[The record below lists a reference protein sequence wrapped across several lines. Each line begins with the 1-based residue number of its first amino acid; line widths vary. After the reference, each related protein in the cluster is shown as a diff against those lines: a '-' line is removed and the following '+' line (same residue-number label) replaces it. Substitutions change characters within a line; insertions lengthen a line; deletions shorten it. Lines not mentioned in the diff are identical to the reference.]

1 MFGEL
6 LFFLFLAKVSL
17 LLQKSIDLFTV
28 LLYNCYK
35 SKVYEGVRGLTDK
48 FKKNVIAFV
57 AIFLTFF
64 LGTSFSFFTKLLP
77 DLINRVNLVGATAD
91 VGKYD
96 LSLGE
101 RVYLTGEWDFFW
113 NKHIISNGL
122 EQAEPDMFVDVPASW
137 TTYEINGEKLPNGGS
152 ASYRTYLEN
161 VKTSEPFIVSVPNVS
176 GKCEVF
182 INGKCV
188 YSNRSIPGTDYS
200 TVIESY
206 AIPLTLEE
214 EDSKNCEIVVEMTCT
229 NSSGLTATPILST
242 YEEFHTRETST
253 LAQRYVYIGIVSFI
267 AIAVILLGILNRNL
281 SGQLWLI
288 ILCSAFA
295 FRMLITN
302 EGYVASHNL
311 FGDLD
316 YEVMTLLTYASTY
329 IIKLAMMMHLT
340 NVLGIKLRQ
349 GSIVFISLLFLVCTF
364 VPYVIYD
371 YVYIATSYIW
381 LQSVTYILDIL
392 MIYKIAEK
400 IVERRKFAFIYLIA
414 YCISSAGIVID
425 NFYINGYISQNVTN
439 IMPITCVLFISSV
452 VVIHFID
459 TVEAF
464 KEAHRAA
471 ELEKELSD
479 MNMTLMLSQIQPH
492 FMYNALNTIKYL
504 TKKDPKSAESAIV
517 KFSNYLR
524 ANMDS
529 LTQKEPIPFKK
540 EMEHVENYI
549 SIERLRFGDRLN
561 VEYDIAC
568 DNFSIPPLTIQP
580 IAENAIKHGINQRVD
595 GGTLKISSYQEDKFI
610 LIKIE
615 DDGIGFDVGEV
626 KKDGRSHIG
635 MNNIKSRLKEMLNAD
650 VIVESV
656 INKGTT
662 VTIKIPKEDII
673 Q

>member
-1 MFGEL
+1 MT
-6 LFFLFLAKVSL
+6 K
-17 LLQKSIDLFTV
+17 
-28 LLYNCYK
+28 
-35 SKVYEGVRGLTDK
+35 K
-48 FKKNVIAFV
+48 FKNRIVAFV
-57 AIFLTFF
+57 ALLLTFVA
-64 LGTSFSFFTKLLP
+64 GTGLPFFSGLLP
-77 DLINRVNLVGATAD
+77 EYINEVNFSGAKAD
-91 VGKYD
+91 VEKYD
-96 LSLGE
+96 LSSGD
-101 RVYLTGEWDFFW
+101 RVYLTGEWEFYWD
-113 NKHIISNGL
+113 KHIAS
-122 EQAEPDMFVDVPASW
+122 EKTKEVEPDAFVQVPASW
-137 TTYEINGEKLPNGGS
+137 TTYEINGKKLPNGGK
-152 ASYRTYLEN
+152 ASYRVELKN
-161 VKTSEPFIVSVPNVS
+161 VQSFDPIVVSVPSVS

-182 INGKCV
+182 INGKSV
-188 YSNRSIPGTDYS
+188 YSNRNIPGTQYS
-200 TVIESY
+200 TIIESY
-206 AIPLTLEE
+206 AIPFEPD
-214 EDSKNCEIVVEMTCT
+214 DSGVADYEIIVEMTCS
-229 NSSGLTATPILST
+229 NSSGLTAVPTLST
-242 YEEFHTRETST
+242 YEEFHMREMGT
-253 LAQRYVYIGIVSFI
+253 LAQRYFYIGIVVFI
-267 AIAVILLGILNRNL
+267 AIAALLLGVLNKNIG
-281 SGQLWLI
+281 GQFWLFV
-288 ILCSAFA
+288 LCFSFA
-295 FRMLITN
+295 FRMLVTN
-302 EGYVASHNL
+302 EGYVVSHGL
-311 FGDLD
+311 FGDVD
-316 YEVMTLLTYASTY
+316 YEVMTLFVYVSTY
-329 IIKLAMMMHLT
+329 IIKLSMMMHL
-340 NVLGIKLRQ
+340 NNDLKINIKQSML
-349 GSIVFISLLFLVCTF
+349 VFISALFLICAF

-371 YVYIATSYIW
+371 YVYIATSYMW

-392 MIYKIAEK
+392 IIYKISQK
-400 IVERRKFAFIYLIA
+400 VVDHKRFSMLYLVV
-414 YCISSAGIVID
+414 YCITSAGIVID
-425 NFYINGYISQNVTN
+425 NFNMNGYISQNVTN
-439 IMPITCVLFISSV
+439 IMPITCVLFIASV
-452 VVIHFID
+452 VLMHFGN